1 MRQILLQNT
10 GAILLQNATEVYYK
24 IPQVFYYKLWRF
36 CYKIRQLLQNATI
49 LLQKCNFY
57 FGGRFDAYLTL
68 RNNRKIQCLFVIIR
82 KFCVYLMH
90 YWIILTLNTNAFSH
104 IRGVEVNW
112 TLLSCIGIV
121 SSTDKRHFLVINLSS
136 KVLQDEDIS

>member
-1 MRQILLQNT
+1 
-10 GAILLQNATEVYYK
+10 
-24 IPQVFYYKLWRF
+24 
-36 CYKIRQLLQNATI
+36 
-49 LLQKCNFY
+49 
-57 FGGRFDAYLTL
+57 
-68 RNNRKIQCLFVIIR
+68 
-82 KFCVYLMH
+82 MH

-136 KVLQDEDIS
+136 KVLQDEDISLANMIKKCGMNILFCLMLWTNISIV